1 MRRNKKALVLLSGGL
16 DSAVTL
22 YYALDKGYNCSALI
36 FNYGQRH
43 SREIISAKK
52 TAELA
57 GAGYKVI
64 DLDFSW
70 SKSALLDSS
79 AELPKGRLNR
89 KEIPLSYV
97 PGRNIVFLSLT
108 LSYAEAGD
116 FSEIF
121 IGVNALD
128 YSGYPDCRPSF
139 IDAFNRVAEL
149 GTKSGVEGKPIKI
162 SAPLLKLKKSE
173 IILLGSKLGVPFEY
187 TWSCYQGAGSPCREC
202 DSCLI
207 RERGFK
213 EANIEDPVVKLN
225 IKYQKSNIKH
235 KKLKAN
241 DRLGSWRS
249 KNI

>member
-1 MRRNKKALVLLSGGL
+1 MSGGI

-22 YYALDKGYNCSALI
+22 YYALNKGYSCSALI

-43 SREIISAKK
+43 LKEIISAKK
-52 TAELA
+52 TADLA
-57 GAGYKVI
+57 GAGYQVI

-70 SKSALLDSS
+70 GKSALLDSS

-89 KEIPLSYV
+89 KEIPPSYV
-97 PGRNIVFLSLT
+97 PGRNIVFLSIA
-108 LSYAEAGD
+108 LSYAESGG

-139 IDAFNRVAEL
+139 IEAFNRISEV
-149 GTKSGVEGKPIKI
+149 GTKSGVEAEPIKI
-162 SAPLLKLKKSE
+162 SAPLLELQKSE

-187 TWSCYQGAGSPCREC
+187 TWSCYQGGDSPCREC

-207 RERGFK
+207 RAKGFK
-213 EANIEDPVVKLN
+213 EANI
-225 IKYQKSNIKH
+225 
-235 KKLKAN
+235 KAVSYTHLTLPTK
-241 DRLGSWRS
+241 R
-249 KNI
+249 IV